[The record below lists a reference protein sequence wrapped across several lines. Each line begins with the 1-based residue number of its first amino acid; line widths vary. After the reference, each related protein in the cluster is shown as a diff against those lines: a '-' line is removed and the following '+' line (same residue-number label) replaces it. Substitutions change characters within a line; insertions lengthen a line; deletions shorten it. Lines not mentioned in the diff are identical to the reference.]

1 MFLDLWES
9 LPQPD
14 LDFSCVTCHF
24 IVLYQIVVEGIK
36 LFYFKRFEATYTYEF
51 HWMWLF
57 FLCMLGTKY
66 KDDCPREDMI
76 PIYLIVAGAVLIFRN
91 LSSMC
96 TRTYAANNNDDATD
110 GEDERN
116 PVHKCC
122 DSVLDL
128 FTFCWFI
135 AGNYWIYHINEP
147 SYNHNDGDDYCNKT
161 LYLFA
166 FWITTCTYIFAGFLC
181 CCLCCVGICVAAS
194 SDDND

>member
-9 LPQPD
+9 LPSPD
-14 LDFSCVTCHF
+14 LDFSF
-24 IVLYQIVVEGIK
+24 VVEGIK
-36 LFYFKRFEATYTYEF
+36 LFYLKRFEATYTYEF
-51 HWMWLF
+51 HRMWLF
-57 FLCMLGTKY
+57 FLCMLGAKY

-96 TRTYAANNNDDATD
+96 SRTYAANNNDEATD
-110 GEDERN
+110 GEEERN

-135 AGNYWIYHINEP
+135 AGNYWIYHINKP
-147 SYNHNDGDDYCNKT
+147 SYDSSHGNDYCNKT

-166 FWITTCTYIFAGFLC
+166 FWITTCTYIVAGFLC
-181 CCLCCVGICVAAS
+181 CCLCCVGVCVAAS
-194 SDDND
+194 SDDD